1 MNALLALVS
10 VQIRLYLS
18 DRRALLISVAMPIVI
33 AAFFGML
40 FGGKSGGDKPASV
53 PVAIVD
59 ADRSE
64 LSERIVAALAA
75 DEALKVQRLERAA
88 AEDLVKRGK
97 IRAALVLPP
106 GFGDGAA
113 RALMGGRKP
122 TAELLYDPSEK
133 MALAMLR
140 GMLAQHAMQVVMT
153 NSFSG
158 DAGGKRLEESIQA
171 LETAPGIDP
180 AQRGAL
186 AKLFASVREVQQTT
200 PPEAASGVA
209 SGAASGAASA
219 PTGGK
224 ARGGLSLPYELGER
238 AVSGDRAGYNAYAQ
252 SFAGMGAQFVLFMG
266 IELGVGILM
275 ARRAGLWLRLRAA
288 PLSRATLLASH
299 FCSTTIIASTVL
311 ALVMFA
317 GMLLF
322 GFTVLGSWPGF
333 ALVVVGYGLF
343 TAGFGLFLAAIGKS
357 PEATRGIATLATLLL
372 VMLGGAWVPSFVF
385 PAWMQDLT
393 LVVPVRWGIDGLNAM
408 TWRGLEFGAA
418 AMAAAVLA
426 GWAALFAVL
435 AWWRFDWRE

>member
-1 MNALLALVS
+1 MNALLALIS

-18 DRRALLISVAMPIVI
+18 DRRALLISLAMPIVI

-40 FGGKSGGDKPASV
+40 FGGKGGGDKPSAV
-53 PVAIVD
+53 PVALVD
-59 ADRSE
+59 EDRSDV
-64 LSERIVAALAA
+64 STRIIAALSR
-75 DEALKVQRLERAA
+75 DDALKVQPLERAA

-97 IRAALVLPP
+97 VRAALVLPP
-106 GFGDGAA
+106 GFGEAAA

-133 MALAMLR
+133 MAVAMLR
-140 GMLAQHAMQVVMT
+140 GMLAQHAMQVVM
-153 NSFSG
+153 SSGFSG
-158 DAGGKRLEESIQA
+158 EAGGKRLEESLAA
-171 LETAPGIDP
+171 LETAPGMDP

-186 AKLFASVREVQQTT
+186 AKLFASVREVQQAT
-200 PPEAASGVA
+200 PVPHPA
-209 SGAASGAASA
+209 SGAASGAS
-219 PTGGK
+219 TGAAAQ
-224 ARGGLSLPYELGER
+224 ARGGLSLPYELGEK
-238 AVSGDRAGYNAYAQ
+238 AIGGGLAGYNAYAQ

-299 FCSTTIIASTVL
+299 FCSTTIIASVVL
-311 ALVMFA
+311 ALVMLA

-322 GFTVLGSWPGF
+322 GFGVQGSWPGF
-333 ALVVVGYGLF
+333 ALVVFGYGLF
-343 TAGFGLFLAAIGKS
+343 TAGFGLFLASIGKS
-357 PEATRGIATLATLLL
+357 PEATRGMATLATLLL

-418 AMAAAVLA
+418 ALAAAVLA
-426 GWAALFAVL
+426 GWAAVFGLL